1 MKSLLPR
8 VVSEVMTR
16 DVVTADEN
24 DNLLNLLGTLKA
36 LRFRHLP
43 VVDDDRLIGLL
54 TERDLLAV
62 SASDLLPHRSDAD
75 RLLGERFHVRDVMVR
90 DVVTASP
97 EMSVRDAGKLLLKQR
112 YGCLP
117 VVDEANK
124 LVGILT
130 SSDFIR
136 MVVNAT
142 PES

>member
-1 MKSLLPR
+1 MNSVLPR
-8 VVSEVMTR
+8 TVSEVMTR

-54 TERDLLAV
+54 TERDLLAA
-62 SASDLLPHRSDAD
+62 SASDLLPHRGDAD
-75 RLLGERFHVRDVMVR
+75 RLLGERVHLRDVMVR
-90 DVVTASP
+90 NVLTASP
-97 EMSVRDAGKLLLKQR
+97 EMSIHSAGTLLLKQR

-117 VVDEANK
+117 VVDAENR
-124 LVGILT
+124 LVGIVT

-136 MVVNAT
+136 VVVNAT
-142 PES
+142 QES